1 MKRVLSLTL
10 SAVDGEPLTLL
21 RGDVVDTNKEGTVL
35 LVELHAPWN
44 TIVGRDKIWIERQGT
59 VFWADGDSL

>member
-1 MKRVLSLTL
+1 MKRVLSLML
-10 SAVDGEPLTLL
+10 NAIDGEPLTLF

-44 TIVGRDKIWIERQGT
+44 SIVGRDRVFIERQGT